1 MKASPVSI
9 AEGKKGKDFRMFDR
23 SDGEKRL
30 LQKVEA
36 DGRVLALI
44 LFGSAARAEETP
56 GSDVDYC
63 LVLLPGKYKPVE
75 LSRIKLEYLSQFE
88 ADIHVLQQLPMY
100 IRKGVLRDGKVVFCR
115 DMDALYDVAFTFI
128 REHADYEHIY
138 RDYLGEL
145 SRAGERTGTG

>member
-1 MKASPVSI
+1 MNKLTKLTTSRQRVA
-9 AEGKKGKDFRMFDR
+9 
-23 SDGEKRL
+23 RL

-36 DGRVLALI
+36 DDRVLALI

-63 LVLLPGKYKPVE
+63 LVLLPAKYGPVE
-75 LSRIKLEYLSQFE
+75 LSRIKLDYLSQFE
-88 ADIHVLQQLPMY
+88 ADIHVFQQLPMY
-100 IRKGVLRDGKVVFCR
+100 IRKRVLRDGKVVFCR
-115 DMDALYDVAFTFI
+115 DTDALYDVAFTFI

-145 SRAGERTGTG
+145 SRAG